1 MGSCIVLV
9 CIVSVLIIMIIEDL
23 KGGLRMVLFSDR
35 VYRVLKWICILFLPA
50 LATLWFTLGK
60 IWGFPYLAEVEGT
73 IVAIDTFLGALI
85 GISTLQYNKLGGK

>member
-60 IWGFPYLAEVEGT
+60 IWGFPYLAEIEGT

>member
-1 MGSCIVLV
+1 
-9 CIVSVLIIMIIEDL
+9 MIL
-23 KGGLRMVLFSDR
+23 NDR
-35 VYRVLKWICILFLPA
+35 VYLILKWVCLVCLPA

-85 GISTLQYNKLGGK
+85 GVSTLSYNKKIGAKQNVKSDNE